1 MTILSVSGVSL
12 SYGADE
18 ILKNVTFA
26 VNEGDRVGVIG
37 KNGAGKTSLFRIL
50 EGKEAPSGGSF
61 SLARGTRVACL
72 GQNAAADG
80 AGTVAEYM
88 LGALPELP
96 EAEARILA
104 LEKKLEEGRGEAEDA
119 SRLAE
124 ENERFTAAGGRQYRA
139 RCDSLLEKTGFSEAE
154 KALPVSALSGGQKTR
169 LALARILFAEPD
181 LLLLDEP
188 TNHLDLPTL
197 AWLES
202 YLASYK
208 KTLLVVSHDRYFLDR
223 VTTKTLVLSSGR
235 AALYPGNYSK
245 TELLRDEQR
254 AFEEKR
260 WKLQQKEIA
269 RIEAFIEQQRRF
281 GRERNFITIAS
292 REKALARMEKYER
305 PEGPGKGIR
314 LAFTAAETGANEVL
328 AVRDLAMSFD
338 GKELFSAV
346 DLTVRRGERIFL
358 VGQNGTGKSTLM
370 RILAGKLAPRRGSVI
385 LGAGV
390 RPAYYDQENHGLH
403 PENTVLEEL
412 AAVYP
417 SKTER
422 ELRTLLGSFLFSG
435 DEVKKQVAT
444 LSGGEKCRLALCK
457 MMWSGANFLL
467 LDEPTNHLDIS
478 AKEAL
483 EKALE
488 DYEGTALIVSHDR
501 YFIDRIATRIVE
513 LYPAE
518 TGGLFSCPL
527 SAEEGYDTFLAAAE
541 RERER
546 RRAAPEEGQA
556 PSGGKADY
564 LSRKEETA
572 RQRKEQKKREK
583 RQARVAELEALLPAL
598 ETELYSL
605 PAEEYR
611 KGAELQQKLSA
622 AEEELLSLY
631 GEQEQNG

>member
-12 SYGADE
+12 AYGADE
-18 ILKNVTFA
+18 ILRGVTFA

-37 KNGAGKTSLFRIL
+37 PNGAGKTSLFRIL
-50 EGKEAPSGGSF
+50 EGKEAPTGGSF

-96 EAEARILA
+96 EAEARIRA
-104 LEKKLEEGRGEAEDA
+104 LEQKLESGLGRAEDA

-139 RCDSLLEKTGFSEAE
+139 RCDSLLEKTGFLEAE

-197 AWLES
+197 SWLES
-202 YLASYK
+202 YLAAYK

-223 VTTKTLVLSSGR
+223 VTNKTLVLSSGR
-235 AALYPGNYSK
+235 AKLYPGNYSK

-305 PEGPGKGIR
+305 PEGPGREMR
-314 LAFTAAETGANEVL
+314 LSFSAAETGANEVL
-328 AVRDLAMSFD
+328 AARDLAMSFE
-338 GKELFSAV
+338 GKDLFSGV
-346 DLTVRRGERIFL
+346 GFTVRRGERIFL

-370 RILAGKLAPRRGSVI
+370 RILCGRLAPRSGSVI

-390 RPAYYDQENHGLH
+390 RPAYYDQENHGLS
-403 PENTVLEEL
+403 PENTVFEEL
-412 AAVYP
+412 AAAYP
-417 SKTER
+417 AKTER
-422 ELRTLLGSFLFSG
+422 ELRTLLGAFLFSG
-435 DEVKKQVAT
+435 DDVKKPVAA

-478 AKEAL
+478 SKEAL
-483 EKALE
+483 ERALE

-501 YFIDRIATRIVE
+501 YFIDRIATRILE
-513 LYPAE
+513 LQPAG
-518 TGGLFSCPL
+518 TGGIFSCPL
-527 SAEEGYDTFLAAAE
+527 SAGEGYDTFLAAAE
-541 RERER
+541 AERA
-546 RRAAPEEGQA
+546 RRAAAPETPET
-556 PSGGKADY
+556 PSGKKADY
-564 LSRKEETA
+564 LSRKEEAA
-572 RQRKEQKKREK
+572 RLRREEKRREK
-583 RQARVAELEALLPAL
+583 RRARAAELEALIPEL
-598 ETELYSL
+598 EKELYSL

-611 KGAELQQKLSA
+611 KGAELQQTLSA

-631 GEQEQNG
+631 GEEP